1 MVCTVLDFLQMYVMA
16 ALAPHH
22 IMLSGGWGWGWG
34 CVHKALWIT
43 DTLCS
48 VGADLALTSFL
59 TLSIPSHCCTSS
71 SAKLVKIVQA
81 VCADKLVLRPLEVS
95 VQEVPETVPGM
106 CDR

>member
-22 IMLSGGWGWGWG
+22 IMLSGGWG

-59 TLSIPSHCCTSS
+59 TLSSS
-71 SAKLVKIVQA
+71 FTLLYFIFCKTGKD
-81 VCADKLVLRPLEVS
+81 CASSL
-95 VQEVPETVPGM
+95 
-106 CDR
+106 C